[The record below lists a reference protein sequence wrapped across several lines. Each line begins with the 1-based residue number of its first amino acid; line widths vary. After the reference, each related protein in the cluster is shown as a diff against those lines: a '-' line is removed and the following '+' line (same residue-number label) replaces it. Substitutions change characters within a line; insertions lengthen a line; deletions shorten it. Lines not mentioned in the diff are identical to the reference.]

1 MQQLALAYT
10 TFRISSH
17 YSISKVAHKL
27 KMNQEYIDY
36 LNEIGEEIGD
46 IKPALFELGD
56 NFEEFQKETESELIN
71 LRKAMDKMNKRIEEI
86 CSLLKFPAT
95 TQVGRKAR
103 SVLSGAGGW

>member
-27 KMNQEYIDY
+27 KMNQ
-36 LNEIGEEIGD
+36 EIGEEIGD

-95 TQVGRKAR
+95 TQVKAR
-103 SVLSGAGGW
+103 RPLSGAGGW

>member
-1 MQQLALAYT
+1 MQQLVLAYT

-17 YSISKVAHKL
+17 YSNSKVAHKL
-27 KMNQEYIDY
+27 KMNQEYIY
-36 LNEIGEEIGD
+36 LNEIEEEIGD

-56 NFEEFQKETESELIN
+56 NFEEFQEETESELIN

>member
-1 MQQLALAYT
+1 MQQLVLVFT

-27 KMNQEYIDY
+27 KMNQEYIY
-36 LNEIGEEIGD
+36 LNEIGKEIGD
-46 IKPALFELGD
+46 IKPSLFELGD